1 MDFIEPKRNIF
12 SAYSLMWRRGL
23 DFRGLVGRRSYWL
36 ALALHFA
43 VICALFLLAFF
54 VNNWIYIAAVG
65 YSALSLVPFI
75 SMTARRLH
83 DTGRSGALAPLVL
96 VGVGL
101 FFCMSGSACLCI
113 PIPYAVYGPPFEDS
127 TSTSSSSAETT
138 PEEDFFP
145 EENIGECVYGP
156 PEWFGIEEK
165 TETTPE
171 QPNEAAETEET
182 REETETAPAET
193 ITESEITLPS
203 ETETTEQSNEAAE
216 TEERREET
224 EAAPS
229 SVETALPPET
239 EQETVPQS
247 EDSEIEFDPAEN
259 IEECVYGPPEW
270 FE

>member
-1 MDFIEPKRNIF
+1 MDLIEQKRNIF

-36 ALALHFA
+36 ALTLHFA

-54 VNNWIYIAAVG
+54 VNNWVYIAAVG

-156 PEWFGIEEK
+156 PEWFGIEE
-165 TETTPE
+165 
-171 QPNEAAETEET
+171 
-182 REETETAPAET
+182 ETETAPAET
-193 ITESEITLPS
+193 ITESETTLPP
-203 ETETTEQSNEAAE
+203 ETETTEQSSEAAE

-224 EAAPS
+224 ETAPS
-229 SVETALPPET
+229 SVETTLPPET

-247 EDSEIEFDPAEN
+247 EDPEIEFDPAEN

>member
-1 MDFIEPKRNIF
+1 MDFIEPKRNFF

-156 PEWFGIEEK
+156 PEWFGIEEE

-171 QPNEAAETEET
+171 QPNEAAETEEK
-182 REETETAPAET
+182 REETETAP
-193 ITESEITLPS
+193 
-203 ETETTEQSNEAAE
+203 
-216 TEERREET
+216 
-224 EAAPS
+224 S
-229 SVETALPPET
+229 SAETALPPET
-239 EQETVPQS
+239 EQETVAQS
-247 EDSEIEFDPAEN
+247 EDPEIEFDPAEN

>member
-156 PEWFGIEEK
+156 PEWFGIEE
-165 TETTPE
+165 
-171 QPNEAAETEET
+171 
-182 REETETAPAET
+182 ETETAPAET
-193 ITESEITLPS
+193 ITESETTLPP
-203 ETETTEQSNEAAE
+203 ETETTEQSSEAAE

-224 EAAPS
+224 ETAPS
-229 SVETALPPET
+229 SVETTLPPET

-247 EDSEIEFDPAEN
+247 EDPEIEFDPAEN

>member
-36 ALALHFA
+36 ALALHFT
-43 VICALFLLAFF
+43 VICGLFLLAFF

-96 VGVGL
+96 VGIGL

-156 PEWFGIEEK
+156 PEWFGIEE
-165 TETTPE
+165 
-171 QPNEAAETEET
+171 
-182 REETETAPAET
+182 ETETAPAET
-193 ITESEITLPS
+193 ITESETTLPP

-224 EAAPS
+224 ETAPS
-229 SVETALPPET
+229 SVETTLPPET

-247 EDSEIEFDPAEN
+247 EDPEIEFDPAEN

>member
-12 SAYSLMWRRGL
+12 SAYALMWRRGL

-43 VICALFLLAFF
+43 VICVLFLLAFF
-54 VNNWIYIAAVG
+54 VNSWICIAAIG

-113 PIPYAVYGPPFEDS
+113 PIPYSVYGPPFEDS
-127 TSTSSSSAETT
+127 ANTSSSSPETVS
-138 PEEDFFP
+138 EEDFNP
-145 EENIGECVYGP
+145 E
-156 PEWFGIEEK
+156 K
-165 TETTPE
+165 
-171 QPNEAAETEET
+171 
-182 REETETAPAET
+182 
-193 ITESEITLPS
+193 
-203 ETETTEQSNEAAE
+203 
-216 TEERREET
+216 
-224 EAAPS
+224 
-229 SVETALPPET
+229 
-239 EQETVPQS
+239 
-247 EDSEIEFDPAEN
+247 N

-270 FE
+270 FDVEEETETTPEEAEPETSEQPSEAAETEESREETETEPTETATESEISPSTDETTLPPETETETEPQSEEPEIEFDPAENIDECVYGPPEWFE

>member
-36 ALALHFA
+36 ALTLHFA

-54 VNNWIYIAAVG
+54 VNNWVYIAAVG

-156 PEWFGIEEK
+156 PEWFGIEE
-165 TETTPE
+165 
-171 QPNEAAETEET
+171 
-182 REETETAPAET
+182 ETETAPAET
-193 ITESEITLPS
+193 ITESETTLPP
-203 ETETTEQSNEAAE
+203 ETETTEQSSEAAE
-216 TEERREET
+216 TEERREEIET
-224 EAAPS
+224 APS
-229 SVETALPPET
+229 SVETTLPPET

-247 EDSEIEFDPAEN
+247 EDPEIEFDPAEN

>member
-36 ALALHFA
+36 ALALHFT
-43 VICALFLLAFF
+43 VICGLFLLAFF

-156 PEWFGIEEK
+156 PEWFGIEE
-165 TETTPE
+165 
-171 QPNEAAETEET
+171 
-182 REETETAPAET
+182 ETETAPAET
-193 ITESEITLPS
+193 ITESETTLPP
-203 ETETTEQSNEAAE
+203 ETETTEQSSEAAE

-224 EAAPS
+224 ETAPS
-229 SVETALPPET
+229 SVETSLPPET

-247 EDSEIEFDPAEN
+247 EDPEIEFDPAEN